1 MPGDKK
7 VKYKFIKAEDLIKE
21 TEGQTLE
28 KEVKEDQ
35 GIKIE
40 NITKIESVPSE
51 KKIIPEIPSE
61 APKVIPPQS
70 IDLQRENEPVLVY
83 DVEKDLS
90 PREEKL
96 DFVPQEEEIV
106 DLSALSEAPSLKR
119 SSPETPLSSPSPPDL
134 QNISQNKLR
143 DFSKEILS
151 FSSSPIKEETSE
163 KEKIPFSFKFK
174 LPSFNFYYFVIP
186 LVILMM
192 GVGSFLLFN
201 KLKKQTKK
209 SDELLTQ
216 GSKEVVDFTQKGTSS
231 QSLTENPLQ
240 GFLQTSSEIITL
252 ETSTES
258 VSSLE
263 ETSTKEFLSQTST
276 DSSLKSFFDFLST
289 FSGKTSGSLEIS
301 TLTSESITTSSFFEE
316 STSVISLSTETQTT
330 SKPSTISKATTT
342 KKSTKIKPENQKAT
356 TSITSSSVTSS
367 SNLPTTSKALQ
378 STTTPYQTSTVNNF
392 EVEEN
397 KEILS
402 LKEIEIFNNFFTYKI
417 SLKNLDLSNFNEE
430 LQKFL
435 LKQEFNDSIYLIKF
449 LYNENYISTDLVY
462 NYFINHPEI
471 KKFIEEYAFL
481 MYYSYS
487 RKYPV
492 VIFKIKNVDKVKT
505 INEKWEK
512 SNMIKDLSSLFWQMD
527 PGKPTQNN
535 FISKK
540 FKNYSYRMLNFSN
553 NYQLIWALE
562 KNYLIYTSSEAAI
575 KKIFSSVKL

>member
-21 TEGQTLE
+21 TEGQILE

-51 KKIIPEIPSE
+51 KKNIPEIPSE

-70 IDLQRENEPVLVY
+70 IDLQKENEPVLVY

-90 PREEKL
+90 PKEENL
-96 DFVPQEEEIV
+96 DFIPQEGVV
-106 DLSALSEAPSLKR
+106 DLSAFSETPSLKR
-119 SSPETPLSSPSPPDL
+119 SSPETPLSSPPSDL
-134 QNISQNKLR
+134 QNISQNKLK

-163 KEKIPFSFKFK
+163 KEKVSSLFKFK
-174 LPSFNFYYFVIP
+174 LPSFNLYYFVIP

-192 GVGSFLLFN
+192 GVGGFLLFN
-201 KLKKQTKK
+201 KLNRQTKK
-209 SDELLTQ
+209 SNELLTQ
-216 GSKEVVDFTQKGTSS
+216 GTKEVVDFTLKETSS
-231 QSLTENPLQ
+231 QSLTENYLQ
-240 GFLQTSSEIITL
+240 GFLQTSSEIITFK
-252 ETSTES
+252 TSTES
-258 VSSLE
+258 VSSSE
-263 ETSTKEFLSQTST
+263 ETSTKEFLPQTST

-289 FSGKTSGSLEIS
+289 FSGKTSDSLEIS
-301 TLTSESITTSSFFEE
+301 TLTSESITTSSFFEK

-330 SKPSTISKATTT
+330 SKSSTISKPTTT
-342 KKSTKIKPENQKAT
+342 KKSIKIKLENQKTT
-356 TSITSSSVTSS
+356 TSITSSSD
-367 SNLPTTSKALQ
+367 LPTTSQTLQ
-378 STTTPYQTSTVNNF
+378 STTTPYQTSTANHF

-402 LKEIEIFNNFFTYKI
+402 LKEIGIFNNFFLYKI
-417 SLKNLDLSNFNEE
+417 SLKSLDLSNFNEE

-512 SNMIKDLSSLFWQMD
+512 SNMVKDLSSLFWQMD

-575 KKIFSSVKL
+575 KKIFSSVKI